1 MKNKR
6 SFENTLIQP
15 REQMKVILLFVGCAV
30 LFLGGFTMT
39 FLVWMRSTLQ
49 ELSNRADVSPALA
62 RSIEASLANSMYITT
77 SIAVILAI
85 IMVVAGFALSH
96 RLYGPTVQ
104 IKRMILRLSQGEY
117 KTRGRLRKG
126 DAFHDVMNSLN
137 ALADELD
144 RKHGAMKEA
153 SAAQS
158 DGL

>member
-6 SFENTLIQP
+6 SFENTLVQP

-39 FLVWMRSTLQ
+39 FMFWMRSTIQ
-49 ELSNRADVSPALA
+49 DFSNQAEATPALV
-62 RSIEASLANSMYITT
+62 RTLEASLSTSMYITT

-85 IMVVAGFALSH
+85 VMVIAGFALSH
-96 RLYGPTVQ
+96 RLYGPTIQ
-104 IKRMILRLSQGEY
+104 IKRMILRLAQGEY
-117 KTRGRLRKG
+117 KSRGRLRKG

-144 RKHGAMKEA
+144 RKHGARDQNM
-153 SAAQS
+153 
-158 DGL
+158 

>member
-1 MKNKR
+1 
-6 SFENTLIQP
+6 
-15 REQMKVILLFVGCAV
+15 MKVILLFVGCAV

-39 FLVWMRSTLQ
+39 FMFWMHSTLQ
-49 ELSNRADVSPALA
+49 EFSNQAEVTPSLA
-62 RSIEASLANSMYITT
+62 RMLEASLSTSMYITT
-77 SIAVILAI
+77 SIAVTLAI
-85 IMVVAGFALSH
+85 IMVIAGFALSH

-144 RKHGAMKEA
+144 RKHGKPNQNM
-153 SAAQS
+153 
-158 DGL
+158 